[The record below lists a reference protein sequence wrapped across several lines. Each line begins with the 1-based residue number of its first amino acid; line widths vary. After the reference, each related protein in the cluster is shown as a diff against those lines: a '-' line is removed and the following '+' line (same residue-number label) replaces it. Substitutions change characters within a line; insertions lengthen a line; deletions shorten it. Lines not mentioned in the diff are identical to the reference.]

1 MVQIPTVL
9 VNATYMC
16 HQSLSWSHRL
26 LLRKFA
32 SRLTEPF
39 FSMTCEREVSANK
52 SDVEYKLKGFMFL
65 INRWDFFYIHT
76 DEAQLLVSKCCST
89 VAYFLHFRNWF
100 NTYNHSN
107 NWILILQG
115 MKFSK
120 IQLNY
125 VVLWYIVHRD

>member
-89 VAYFLHFRNWF
+89 VAYFLHFRN
-100 NTYNHSN
+100 
-107 NWILILQG
+107 
-115 MKFSK
+115 
-120 IQLNY
+120 
-125 VVLWYIVHRD
+125 